1 MPLSTATSA
10 TKQNI
15 SIFFARR
22 DSRNRIKIAF
32 FSASRTRSSGTER
45 GDVRLLTDVAEVCEG
60 VDEAVDEDE
69 PAGELVELDVLVERQ
84 DHDDAELAQLGDAV
98 PQHQHQDEH
107 RREVEGLTCKEFG
120 GQIYS
125 MSSVMPTCLTE
136 TRFTS
141 WQKRHTSGTNL
152 INVLYRKGSAS
163 LDEIRFF

>member
-22 DSRNRIKIAF
+22 DSRNRIEIAF

-120 GQIYS
+120 GKIY
-125 MSSVMPTCLTE
+125 
-136 TRFTS
+136 
-141 WQKRHTSGTNL
+141 
-152 INVLYRKGSAS
+152 
-163 LDEIRFF
+163 